1 VGAYV
6 QNALRTVGDDR
17 RAILDPLSWLRLGT
31 LEGARALGMHEIIG
45 SLEEGKEADFIAV
58 DPART
63 APLPGIDSDDPAE
76 IASRLIFRG
85 HPEMVQA
92 AWVRGRLLGR

>member
-1 VGAYV
+1 
-6 QNALRTVGDDR
+6 
-17 RAILDPLSWLRLGT
+17 
-31 LEGARALGMHEIIG
+31 M
-45 SLEEGKEADFIAV
+45 
-58 DPART
+58 